1 MDAVTATQRI
11 QAEIAALS
19 QQVKAAAP
27 APVADV
33 RAAPVTAAIQSAAP
47 PAFERR
53 ATNQAMDRYIGRLVA
68 CGGARGIISAEM
80 PEGDITRQQRWSVGS
95 LITLHGPDSRIVCFV
110 YDIQAD
116 GHVWRGGPNSMQAK
130 IELVGEI
137 LDGADGRPKF
147 RRGIGEYPM
156 LGTPAHQI
164 RHDDL
169 AAIYDLGGRKSAT
182 IGTLA
187 QDSSIPATV
196 SVDDMLKKHFAVVG
210 TTGAGKSVST
220 SILLRKALE
229 AKDTLRILILD
240 PHNEFTAPFRDL
252 AMTLDANTLEL
263 PFWMFKFDELR
274 EVVFRG
280 RPPTGD
286 EEEFLRMAIVQA
298 KAIYSTR
305 ANATANPTT
314 ILKKAF
320 SPDGAGATA
329 DTPVPY
335 RIADI
340 FKLIDEQLGKLEV
353 KYDRLE
359 LRSLKDRL
367 DQLWHDPRYR
377 FMFGKAS
384 LEDTT
389 EPLIANLFR
398 IPQSG
403 FPVTVVQLAGI
414 PSDVVNSVVSVL
426 ARVAFDLS
434 MMSNGRYEIL
444 VLCEEAHRY
453 VPADSN
459 RGFLPTRAAIS
470 RIAKEGR
477 KYGCY
482 LGVVTQRPGELDPT
496 ILSQCSTVFAM
507 RLAND
512 HDQEIIRAAIPDS
525 SAGVLTF
532 LSSMSNREAIAFGE
546 GIATPMRVRFLN
558 VDISLLPNNQNN
570 ESVSQGLTTG
580 GLLDLHGIVER
591 MRGQSEVCA
600 PPGYSETIAAPLPPV
615 LAQQQQ
621 ATSALAPH
629 FPPARPSM
637 PVAPEPARQEANP
650 GRSVVADYRHLL
662 GREVNR

>member
-1 MDAVTATQRI
+1 MDAQAAAQRI
-11 QAEIAALS
+11 QAEIAALT
-19 QQVKAAAP
+19 QHVGQRP
-27 APVADV
+27 AVM
-33 RAAPVTAAIQSAAP
+33 Q
-47 PAFERR
+47 ERR
-53 ATNQAMDRYIGRLVA
+53 APNQPPERFIGHLVA
-68 CGGARGIISAEM
+68 CGGARGVVVAQASTAAVAASE
-80 PEGDITRQQRWSVGS
+80 RWSVGS
-95 LITLHGPDSRIVCFV
+95 LITLHAAASRIVCFV
-110 YDIQAD
+110 YDMASDTLSWRD
-116 GHVWRGGPNSMQAK
+116 GSNQVHIK
-130 IELVGEI
+130 IEFVGEI
-137 LDGADGRPKF
+137 IDSPSGRPVF

-156 LGTPAHQI
+156 LGTPAHLI
-164 RHDDL
+164 RHNDL
-169 AAIYDLGGRKSAT
+169 AAIYDLGERKSAT

-187 QDSSIPATV
+187 QDSTIPATV
-196 SVDDMLKKHFAVVG
+196 NIDDLLKKHFAVVG

-229 AKDTLRILILD
+229 AKSTLRILILD
-240 PHNEFTAPFRDL
+240 PHNEFTAPFRDV

-263 PFWMFKFDELR
+263 PFWMFKFDELS

-280 RPPTGD
+280 RPPAEGEAD
-286 EEEFLRMAIVQA
+286 FLRQAIVQA
-298 KAIYSTR
+298 KSIYSTR
-305 ANATANPTT
+305 ATASAGPTT

-320 SPDGAGATA
+320 SPDGGGATA

-340 FKLIDEQLGKLEV
+340 FKLIDEQIGKLEA
-353 KYDRLE
+353 KYNRLE
-359 LRSLKDRL
+359 LRALKDRL

-398 IPQSG
+398 VPQSG

-434 MMSNGRYEIL
+434 MLSAGRYEIL

-453 VPADSN
+453 VPADVN
-459 RGFLPTRAAIS
+459 RGFLPTRFAIS

-496 ILSQCSTVFAM
+496 ILSQCSTIFAM

-512 HDQEIIRAAIPDS
+512 YDQEIIRAAIPDS

-546 GIATPMRVRFLN
+546 GIATPMRVRFSN
-558 VDISLLPNNQNN
+558 VDISLLPNNQM
-570 ESVSQGLTTG
+570 VDVVAQGLTTG

-591 MRGQSEVCA
+591 MRGQSEAYA
-600 PPGYSETIAAPLPPV
+600 PPGYSETIAAPLPPMPTPSFG
-615 LAQQQQ
+615 LQPG
-621 ATSALAPH
+621 APT
-629 FPPARPSM
+629 PPPGPTLPQMPTMRMP
-637 PVAPEPARQEANP
+637 PVAEPPKPAPSPA
-650 GRSVVADYRHLL
+650 RSVVADYRHLL
-662 GREVNR
+662 GREITR